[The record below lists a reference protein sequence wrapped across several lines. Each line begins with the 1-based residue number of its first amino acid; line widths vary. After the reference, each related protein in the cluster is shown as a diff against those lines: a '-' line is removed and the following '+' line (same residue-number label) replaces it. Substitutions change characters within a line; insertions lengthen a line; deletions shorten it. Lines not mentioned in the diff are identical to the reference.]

1 MYDLKKHFS
10 ELKKIILSKNILKI
24 SEDTFSLEILKTIFP
39 QLVNLNCLG
48 KLNDY
53 SKNLF
58 NEKSFVFLISY
69 LIIDDTDNANYFLFK
84 YNLSNENK
92 KRIKF
97 LIDNYYLFSENDY
110 FSKKNLQRIYYF
122 NDKSYVIDLL
132 DLKIFNSK
140 DSERKKVFENNIKND
155 ATLVFFESPKR
166 LVKTLSVMQKI
177 YPSHRRAV
185 ICREMTKKHEE
196 VIRGS
201 ISEIL
206 SKVSSRDIKGE
217 ICLVIEGDKD
227 LIEPSIDLDNE
238 IKDLILRKMSP
249 SEAAKLLSSITQ
261 QNKRDLYKW
270 LTKKS

>member
-1 MYDLKKHFS
+1 MIYLICTPIGNLNDISLRSIEILNSSDL
-10 ELKKIILSKNILKI
+10 IYA
-24 SEDTFSLEILKTIFP
+24 EDTRKAQKIFDRYKIDKKSFSFNDHNERSKTKSIIKEARAGKTISLISDAGAP
-39 QLVNLNCLG
+39 LISDPGYILVNECIKENIEYSVIPGPSSVINSLLLSGFPINKFMLLG
-48 KLNDY
+48 
-53 SKNLF
+53 
-58 NEKSFVFLISY
+58 FLP
-69 LIIDDTDNANYFLFK
+69 
-84 YNLSNENK
+84 
-92 KRIKF
+92 R
-97 LIDNYYLFSENDY
+97 
-110 FSKKNLQRIYYF
+110 
-122 NDKSYVIDLL
+122 
-132 DLKIFNSK
+132 K
-140 DSERKKVFENNIKND
+140 DSERKKIFENNIKND

-166 LVKTLSVMQKI
+166 LVKTLSVMEKI
-177 YPSHRRAV
+177 YPPHRRTV

-206 SKVSSRDIKGE
+206 SKVSSRDLKGE
-217 ICLVIEGDKD
+217 ICLLIEGDKD

>member
-1 MYDLKKHFS
+1 MIYLICTPIGNLNDISLRSIEILNSSDL
-10 ELKKIILSKNILKI
+10 IYA
-24 SEDTFSLEILKTIFP
+24 EDTRKAQKIFDRYKIDKKSFSFNDHNERSKTKSIIKEARAGKTISLISDAGAP
-39 QLVNLNCLG
+39 LISDPGYILVNECIRENIEYSVIPGPSSVINSLLLSGFPINKFMFLG
-48 KLNDY
+48 
-53 SKNLF
+53 
-58 NEKSFVFLISY
+58 FLP
-69 LIIDDTDNANYFLFK
+69 
-84 YNLSNENK
+84 
-92 KRIKF
+92 R
-97 LIDNYYLFSENDY
+97 
-110 FSKKNLQRIYYF
+110 
-122 NDKSYVIDLL
+122 
-132 DLKIFNSK
+132 K
-140 DSERKKVFENNIKND
+140 DSERKKVFENNLKND

-166 LVKTLSVMQKI
+166 LIKTLSVMKKI
-177 YPSHRRAV
+177 YPSTRQVV

-227 LIEPSIDLDNE
+227 LTEPSIDLDNE
-238 IKDLILRKMSP
+238 IKDLILSKMSP

>member
-1 MYDLKKHFS
+1 MVATPIGNLRDFSLRGIETLNESDL
-10 ELKKIILSKNILKI
+10 ILC
-24 SEDTFSLEILKTIFP
+24 EDTRKAKVLFKEFNIKTK
-39 QLVNLNCLG
+39 C
-48 KLNDY
+48 
-53 SKNLF
+53 
-58 NEKSFVFLISY
+58 KSFHEFTNQKTMEKYISY
-69 LIIDDTDNANYFLFK
+69 LKAGKCIALISDAGTPLISDPGYILVHECIKENIEYSVIPGPSSIINSLLLSGFPINKFMFLG
-84 YNLSNENK
+84 
-92 KRIKF
+92 F
-97 LIDNYYLFSENDY
+97 LP
-110 FSKKNLQRIYYF
+110 R
-122 NDKSYVIDLL
+122 
-132 DLKIFNSK
+132 K

-206 SKVSSRDIKGE
+206 SKVSSRDLKGE
-217 ICLVIEGDKD
+217 ICLLIEGDKD

>member
-1 MYDLKKHFS
+1 MF
-10 ELKKIILSKNILKI
+10 
-24 SEDTFSLEILKTIFP
+24 
-39 QLVNLNCLG
+39 LG
-48 KLNDY
+48 
-53 SKNLF
+53 
-58 NEKSFVFLISY
+58 FLP
-69 LIIDDTDNANYFLFK
+69 
-84 YNLSNENK
+84 
-92 KRIKF
+92 R
-97 LIDNYYLFSENDY
+97 
-110 FSKKNLQRIYYF
+110 
-122 NDKSYVIDLL
+122 
-132 DLKIFNSK
+132 K
-140 DSERKKVFENNIKND
+140 DSERKKIFENNIKND

-227 LIEPSIDLDNE
+227 LTEPSIDLDNE

>member
-1 MYDLKKHFS
+1 MIYLICTPIGNLNDISLRSIEILNSSDL
-10 ELKKIILSKNILKI
+10 IYA
-24 SEDTFSLEILKTIFP
+24 EDTRKAQKIFDRYKIDKKSFSFNDHNERSKTKSIIKEARAGKTISLISDAGAP
-39 QLVNLNCLG
+39 LISDPGYILVNECIRENIEYSVIPGPSSVINSLLLSGFPINKFMFLG
-48 KLNDY
+48 
-53 SKNLF
+53 
-58 NEKSFVFLISY
+58 FLP
-69 LIIDDTDNANYFLFK
+69 
-84 YNLSNENK
+84 
-92 KRIKF
+92 R
-97 LIDNYYLFSENDY
+97 
-110 FSKKNLQRIYYF
+110 
-122 NDKSYVIDLL
+122 
-132 DLKIFNSK
+132 K

-166 LVKTLSVMQKI
+166 LVKTLSVMQKV
-177 YPSHRRAV
+177 YPSYRRAA

-227 LIEPSIDLDNE
+227 LTEPSIDLDNE

>member
-1 MYDLKKHFS
+1 MCIRDSIYA
-10 ELKKIILSKNILKI
+10 
-24 SEDTFSLEILKTIFP
+24 EDTRKAQKIFDRYKIDKKSFSFNDHNERRKTKSIIKEARAGKTISLISDAGAP
-39 QLVNLNCLG
+39 LISDPGYILVNECIKENIEYSVIPGPSSVINSLLLSGFPINKFMFLG
-48 KLNDY
+48 
-53 SKNLF
+53 F
-58 NEKSFVFLISY
+58 MP
-69 LIIDDTDNANYFLFK
+69 
-84 YNLSNENK
+84 
-92 KRIKF
+92 R
-97 LIDNYYLFSENDY
+97 
-110 FSKKNLQRIYYF
+110 
-122 NDKSYVIDLL
+122 
-132 DLKIFNSK
+132 K

-166 LVKTLSVMQKI
+166 LVKTLSVMQEI
-177 YPSHRRAV
+177 YPSYRRAV

-206 SKVSSRDIKGE
+206 PKVSSRDIKGE

-227 LIEPSIDLDNE
+227 LTEPSIDLDNE
-238 IKDLILRKMSP
+238 IKDLILSKMSP